1 MTDLLQIL
9 ELVLG
14 LVSGVSRTVAF
25 VDHVDEVCH
34 VNDDKEHG
42 EITDSEVDC
51 GSDSSQLRKNV
62 HNIEV
67 FIFHLGLREPE
78 EQLDFV
84 LLSLRPVSVI
94 DGDVVG
100 VSLFQLR
107 IDFDYLLQLIH
118 EGDDETEDGL
128 VGFLA
133 DVLVLDGSGLQTDH
147 GHLLLEQGLLGG
159 LKDLHGHTIRSK
171 VIELFLV
178 YDLRGIE
185 ILVELLL
192 TKIHLFL
199 LDLQEFEFRLKRED
213 EFVEV
218 RLGSVDQKDL
228 FSLLDLI
235 EVEMDDGVMVNHCTS
250 AVPE

>member
-1 MTDLLQIL
+1 M
-9 ELVLG
+9 
-14 LVSGVSRTVAF
+14 
-25 VDHVDEVCH
+25 
-34 VNDDKEHG
+34 
-42 EITDSEVDC
+42 
-51 GSDSSQLRKNV
+51 
-62 HNIEV
+62 
-67 FIFHLGLREPE
+67 
-78 EQLDFV
+78 
-84 LLSLRPVSVI
+84 
-94 DGDVVG
+94 
-100 VSLFQLR
+100 
-107 IDFDYLLQLIH
+107 
-118 EGDDETEDGL
+118 
-128 VGFLA
+128 
-133 DVLVLDGSGLQTDH
+133 
-147 GHLLLEQGLLGG
+147 
-159 LKDLHGHTIRSK
+159 
-171 VIELFLV
+171 IELFLV